1 MSDMLA
7 RLRRKRV
14 LFLDD
19 DPSMQRLVSALLKR
33 GGYRVDTFLT
43 GREAIAALE
52 RDGYEVLLL
61 DVMMPHEGGST
72 VIRHLRKSNPKL
84 LDHALLVTASPEAVL
99 GPLSKE
105 VAGVV
110 KKPFDSDELLGAVKR
125 VARK

>member
-1 MSDMLA
+1 
-7 RLRRKRV
+7 
-14 LFLDD
+14 
-19 DPSMQRLVSALLKR
+19 MQRLVAALLKR

-52 RDGYEVLLL
+52 RDEYDALLL
-61 DVMMPHEGGST
+61 DLMMPHEGGNT
-72 VIRHLRKSNPKL
+72 VIRHLRAFRPAM
-84 LDHALLVTASPEAVL
+84 LDRALLVTASPEAVV

-125 VARK
+125 VAGE

>member
-1 MSDMLA
+1 MLR

-14 LFLDD
+14 LLLDD

-52 RDGYEVLLL
+52 RADYDALLL
-61 DVMMPHEGGST
+61 DVMMPHEGGNT
-72 VIRHLRKSNPKL
+72 VIRHLTANNPTL
-84 LDHALLVTASPEAVL
+84 LDRALLVTASPESVL
-99 GPLSKE
+99 APLAKQ

-110 KKPFDSDELLGAVKR
+110 KKPFDSAELLGAVKR
-125 VARK
+125 VAGR